1 MGVDNFV
8 NFVSLFN
15 RMGIPPN
22 KNVDLEQVSRA
33 LVGHSKSTDFSA
45 SRGLVV
51 ELFPAIFEASQRMS
65 ARAISR
71 YLLEKQNIK
80 LSAVTITKALN
91 EPRKSWLLYF
101 ESIEPAARVLEKSH
115 RIPIKDFLFREKF
128 LGKPFKSDKVNALA
142 RTVIGAELA
151 EANSVLRS
159 KWYNIAWGTR
169 LKAQAYLE
177 GRLI

>member
-1 MGVDNFV
+1 MVDKCDNLV
-8 NFVSLFN
+8 NIFN
-15 RMGIPPN
+15 YMVNHHN
-22 KNVDLEQVSRA
+22 KNVDVEKVSHE
-33 LVGHSKSTDFSA
+33 LVGHSKSTQFSA

-65 ARAISR
+65 ARAVSR

-91 EPRKSWLLYF
+91 DPKKSWLSFF
-101 ESIEPAARVLEKSH
+101 EGIEPSARVLESEH
-115 RIPIKDFLFREKF
+115 RTPMKDFLFREKF
-128 LGKPFKSDKVNALA
+128 LSKPFRSEGVNAFA
-142 RTVIGAELA
+142 RKIIGAKLA

-159 KWYNIAWGTR
+159 KWYNITWETR
-169 LKAQAYLE
+169 LKAQPYLE

>member
-1 MGVDNFV
+1 M
-8 NFVSLFN
+8 
-15 RMGIPPN
+15 RIKN
-22 KNVDLEQVSRA
+22 KLA
-33 LVGHSKSTDFSA
+33 
-45 SRGLVV
+45 RG
-51 ELFPAIFEASQRMS
+51 F
-65 ARAISR
+65 RAIQVAPNR
-71 YLLEKQNIK
+71 HGQNYLLEKQNIK

-91 EPRKSWLLYF
+91 EPRKSWLLFF